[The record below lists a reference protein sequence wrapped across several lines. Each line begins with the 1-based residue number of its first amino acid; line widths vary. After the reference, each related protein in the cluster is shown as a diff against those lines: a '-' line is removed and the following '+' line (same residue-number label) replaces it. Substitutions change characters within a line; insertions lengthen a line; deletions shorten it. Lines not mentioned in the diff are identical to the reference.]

1 MNTILQRPQVL
12 PGLVLLPVEDGVL
25 LDGAGK
31 LQVFRGPMA
40 QTILPELI
48 EYADGT
54 RSVEELIQAFP
65 DIAPPDIHASL
76 ELLARSGLLQAEPD
90 AATHVPGQWQD
101 TVAFFRRSTAH
112 SGSSRAAHEIFQQL
126 QSWQVRIIPAA
137 NCHSAA
143 EQLSNLLHS
152 SCIASA
158 HVMTLDE
165 ALATSASPLLVIAM
179 AVTAED
185 ERTFEKLE
193 AARQTREFSWL
204 RVQLYPES
212 NLADVGPLFQPGNGS
227 CFACFRRVHGGEQPH
242 CPAHES
248 QLPILEGALNGFVAL
263 EVLSVLGRSGV
274 HIRGREFCRF
284 SLTDLSSRRLNYP
297 RARRYAIVSN
307 HRFVVPATDGP
318 HPAADS
324 PLHTA
329 IVFEEYV
336 GLEDRLFTQIPVTDD
351 SAATFTV
358 EPLPNK
364 VFQNSPQIELGSAT
378 LDLGLAMQQAL
389 DCTRI
394 RLACTL
400 TRDHL
405 SAMVALTA
413 GIREQSGTVAKRW
426 SANAGNLGVAE
437 IFVLVHSVVGLD
449 PGLYFYQPG
458 SHSLAYLEK
467 FNSIPSDEL
476 LRRLL
481 PTGNALPNA
490 LVIFTGAFHR
500 LKKKYGAFA
509 YRLLHLDAGAAIG
522 QLQMV
527 ARAMGIG
534 ARVPPLLPD
543 DLVERELG
551 LHAFHEQ
558 SMAAVG
564 LFAADE
570 AGWFG
575 RHLNRECHDVIVPQ
589 PSGVHPPESFTG
601 MSLHAITEMLFKES
615 RISENIPVAPI
626 VTAGR
631 MVEPAVEV
639 SQARI
644 RLPLPLHRGLTV
656 GEVLKGRR
664 SVRTFGAAS
673 VPLDAVATG
682 LYYANHADSVE
693 NLQLNV
699 PLRFLLLARRIAG
712 LVPGVYEYQPRTHEL
727 RALRD
732 DMTHEEMASLF
743 IQDEFANAPSVL
755 WIAGDLEQACR
766 LYGSTGHRRL
776 LLRAGA
782 AGHRC
787 LMAVLGQ
794 GLAGC
799 LVAGLI
805 PGAARA
811 MLGLNGFDRASLFGV
826 AFGVNPVEIPQPLVS
841 V

>member
-1 MNTILQRPQVL
+1 MNTTLQRPQVL

-25 LDGAGK
+25 LDGVGK

-40 QTILPELI
+40 QTILPQLI

-54 RSVEELIQAFP
+54 RSAEELIQAFP
-65 DIAPPDIHASL
+65 DVAPPDIHTSL
-76 ELLARSGLLQAEPD
+76 ELLASSGLLQAEPD
-90 AATHVPGQWQD
+90 AATHVPHQWQD
-101 TVAFFRRSTAH
+101 TAAFFGRSRARFAN
-112 SGSSRAAHEIFQQL
+112 SRAAHEIFQQL

-143 EQLSNLLHS
+143 EQLSKLLHS
-152 SCIASA
+152 SCVASA
-158 HVMTLDE
+158 QVMTLDE
-165 ALATSASPLLVIAM
+165 VLATPASQLLVIAM

-185 ERTFEKLE
+185 ERIFEKLE

-204 RVQLYPES
+204 RVQLYSES

-242 CPAHES
+242 CAAHES
-248 QLPILEGALNGFVAL
+248 QLPILDATLNGFVAL
-263 EVLSVLGRSGV
+263 EILSILGQSGV

-297 RARRYAIVSN
+297 RTRQCAIVSN
-307 HRFVVPATDGP
+307 HKSVVPAKDGP
-318 HPAADS
+318 HPAPDS

-336 GLEDRLFTQIPVTDD
+336 GLEDRLFTQITVTDD
-351 SAATFTV
+351 SAATFAV
-358 EPLPNK
+358 EPLFSK
-364 VFQNSPQIELGSAT
+364 VFQNSPQLELGSAT
-378 LDLGLAMQQAL
+378 LDLGLAMPQAL

-394 RLACTL
+394 RLARTL

-405 SAMVALTA
+405 SAMLALTA

-426 SANAGNLGVAE
+426 SANAGNLGAAE
-437 IFVLVHSVVGLD
+437 IFVLVHSVAGLD

-458 SHSLAYLEK
+458 SHSLAHLK
-467 FNSIPSDEL
+467 KSNSIPSDEL
-476 LRRLL
+476 LPRLL
-481 PTGNALPNA
+481 RTGNALPNA

-509 YRLLHLDAGAAIG
+509 YRLLHLDAGTAIG

-527 ARAMGIG
+527 ARAMGID
-534 ARVPPLLPD
+534 ARVAPLLPD

-551 LHAFHEQ
+551 LHSFHEQ
-558 SMAAVG
+558 TMSAVG
-564 LFAADE
+564 LFSADK

-575 RHLNRECHDVIVPQ
+575 RHLNRQRHDVMVPQ
-589 PSGVHPPESFTG
+589 PAGVHPPESVAG

-615 RISENIPVAPI
+615 RVSENIPAASI
-626 VTAGR
+626 ASAGG
-631 MVEPAVEV
+631 MVESADEGR
-639 SQARI
+639 QARI

-656 GEVLKGRR
+656 GEVLKSRR
-664 SVRTFGAAS
+664 SVRTFSAAFIH
-673 VPLDAVATG
+673 LDAVATG
-682 LYYANHADSVE
+682 LYYANRADSLE
-693 NLQLNV
+693 DLQLNV

-712 LVPGVYEYQPRTHEL
+712 LAAGVYEYQPRTHEL
-727 RALRD
+727 CALRG
-732 DMTHEEMASLF
+732 DMAHEEMASLF
-743 IQDEFANAPSVL
+743 VQDEFADAPSVL

-766 LYGSTGHRRL
+766 LYGAAGHRRL

-811 MLGLNGFDRASLFGV
+811 LLGLNGFDRASLFAV
-826 AFGVNPVEIPQPLVS
+826 AFGVNPVETPQFVS